1 MKQAH
6 LVIYRSANGRD
17 NWEPV
22 MFDSVPEWVK
32 TPEIMGRL
40 IAGEQC
46 MDAKEGDS
54 GSDWYRAVK
63 VVSEQERAAQERRER
78 RQAKRQLH

>member
-1 MKQAH
+1 MKKAH
-6 LVIYRSANGRD
+6 CVIYRSENGRD

-32 TPEIMGRL
+32 DPVVMGRL

-46 MDAKEGDS
+46 MDAGEGDT
-54 GSDWYRAVK
+54 GSAWYKAIRAVSQ
-63 VVSEQERAAQERRER
+63 VERDMVIGALGEVRTV
-78 RQAKRQLH
+78 H